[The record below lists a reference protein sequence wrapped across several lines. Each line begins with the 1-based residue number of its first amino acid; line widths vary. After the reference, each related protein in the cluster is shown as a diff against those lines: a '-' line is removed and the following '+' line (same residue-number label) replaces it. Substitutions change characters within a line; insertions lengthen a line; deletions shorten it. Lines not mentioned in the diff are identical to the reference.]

1 MGGGGGSSG
10 CPLVLVVR
18 VLGWKVECRR
28 LGAAHPAWLDPEGT
42 SREGIHLDV
51 SGSSRTLEMQAELN
65 VPGTYDPVVCL
76 TMGSLLKSNKL
87 WDKTCTVLFIA

>member
-1 MGGGGGSSG
+1 LGGGGGSSG

-76 TMGSLLKSNKL
+76 RKYEDKRHTSL
-87 WDKTCTVLFIA
+87 WVAC